1 MMGTWSFQV
10 ASPPYP
16 MPGPT
21 LSRLKASL
29 RPRPHV
35 KMAADPDGSLLF
47 PASLSLLYHPTHS
60 FSLCLVFVCLSSFLH
75 FWFTSG
81 PWPSLSPILFSKT
94 SQVLPGSQKSPT
106 QP

>member
-10 ASPPYP
+10 GSPPYP

-35 KMAADPDGSLLF
+35 KMVADPDGSPLF
-47 PASLSLLYHPTHS
+47 PAFLSLLYHPTHS
-60 FSLCLVFVCLSSFLH
+60 FSLCPVFVCLSSFLH

-81 PWPSLSPILFSKT
+81 PWPSLSPILFFKT
-94 SQVLPGSQKSPT
+94 SQILPGSQKSLT

>member
-10 ASPPYP
+10 GSPPYP

-35 KMAADPDGSLLF
+35 KMVADPDGSPLF
-47 PASLSLLYHPTHS
+47 PAFLSLLYHPTHS
-60 FSLCLVFVCLSSFLH
+60 FSLCPVFVCLSSFLH

-81 PWPSLSPILFSKT
+81 PWPSLSPILFFKT
-94 SQVLPGSQKSPT
+94 SQILPGSQKSPT